1 MNGWTHSKYIAYK
14 TIKNEIVKESRLQAT
29 KNWEEKINK
38 LNADYGDPKKF
49 WQNLKTL
56 KGSSTPNKTHLLHN
70 NKKIHDDADKEP
82 IFREIWSNTFQITQ
96 QENQLFDQTTDT
108 LVNNFINTHRT
119 DIEPYTTTNLNNLSP
134 DNPLTRKITHCEVTT
149 IIKHMKTTR
158 QAIQT

>member
-1 MNGWTHSKYIAYK
+1 MQIM
-14 TIKNEIVKESRLQAT
+14 AT
-29 KNWEEKINK
+29 RKKI
-38 LNADYGDPKKF
+38 

-96 QENQLFDQTTDT
+96 QKNQLFDQTTDT

-149 IIKHMKTTR
+149 IIKHMKNNTPGHTNINKKVL
-158 QAIQT
+158 QHLPPEAIDKFVKLFNLALSIGIFRANI